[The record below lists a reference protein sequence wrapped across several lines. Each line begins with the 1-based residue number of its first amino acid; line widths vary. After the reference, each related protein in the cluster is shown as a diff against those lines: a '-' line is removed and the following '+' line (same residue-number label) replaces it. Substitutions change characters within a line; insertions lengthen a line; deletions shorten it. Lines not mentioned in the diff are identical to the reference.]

1 MRTGGWER
9 PVPDL
14 AVGLGFDVHAFA
26 PGRALWL
33 GGLCSRARGLVG
45 HSDGDVVCHAIA
57 DALLGAVA
65 LGDVGEHF
73 PDTDPENAGLAG
85 AELLGRAL
93 RLLAD
98 RGRAPVS
105 MDVTVVCERPSI
117 APRRLEM
124 RDRLARSPVSRSIE
138 CRSRPPVRR
147 DSASPGRASAVWR
160 WRWSDERGARDRAP
174 RRRRGDPS
182 RAGARGAG
190 RRRRARHA
198 RTPRG
203 PRSGPRGEGARPRDG
218 TAGA

>member
-1 MRTGGWER
+1 MRTGGWGR
-9 PVPDL
+9 PVSDL
-14 AVGLGFDVHAFA
+14 AVGLGFDVHGFA

-33 GGLCSRARGLVG
+33 GGLVFEGEGLIG

-105 MDVTVVCERPSI
+105 MDVTVVCERPPI

-124 RDRLARSPVSRSIE
+124 RDRLASISGLPID
-138 CRSRPPVRR
+138 RISVKATRPE
-147 DSASPGRASAVWR
+147 GL
-160 WRWSDERGARDRAP
+160 GL
-174 RRRRGDPS
+174 
-182 RAGARGAG
+182 
-190 RRRRARHA
+190 
-198 RTPRG
+198 T
-203 PRSGPRGEGARPRDG
+203 GEGIGCLALAVVG
-218 TAGA
+218 